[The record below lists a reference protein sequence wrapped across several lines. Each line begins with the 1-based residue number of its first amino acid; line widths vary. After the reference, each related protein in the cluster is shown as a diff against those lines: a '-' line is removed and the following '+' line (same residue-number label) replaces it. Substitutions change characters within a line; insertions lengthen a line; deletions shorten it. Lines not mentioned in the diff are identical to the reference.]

1 MKKIKSKALNEKK
14 IDQFQITGTQKLPP
28 DVNLPTNP
36 NLPTH
41 HSDMVSFLFSND
53 GSTLARFFS
62 RTPGINVEECRV
74 SFSQSLAKK
83 IVDILSSQFNY
94 YPQKT
99 SQQPEEK
106 KDK

>member
-1 MKKIKSKALNEKK
+1 MKKIKSKAINKNKL
-14 IDQFQITGTQKLPP
+14 DQFQIKGSQILPR
-28 DVNLPTNP
+28 DENLPTNP

-83 IVDILSSQFNY
+83 IVDILSSHFDY
-94 YPQKT
+94 YPQKS
-99 SQQPEEK
+99 SQQFEGK